1 MKESREV
8 IGKGKSM
15 TYFYPAV
22 CTMEEKKGTFFVYFP
37 DMTGCEA
44 RGHSMEE
51 AAGRA
56 REALAASLLEIEEKG
71 LPFPPAS
78 DERTLGRRLYEGR
91 ICTFL
96 VDLDDYRRYREYK
109 VSHADAQSAQW
120 KAEAKAGRGRGFL
133 ARLFGTR

>member
-1 MKESREV
+1 
-8 IGKGKSM
+8 M

-22 CTMEEKKGTFFVYFP
+22 CTWEEKKGTFFVYFP
-37 DMTGCEA
+37 DMMGCEA
-44 RGHSMEE
+44 RGRSMDE

-78 DERTLGRRLYEGR
+78 DEQALGRRLYEGR
-91 ICTFL
+91 VCTFL
-96 VDLDDYRRYREYK
+96 VNLDDYRRYRDYQMN
-109 VSHADAQSAQW
+109 HADAKSAQW
-120 KAEAKAGRGRGFL
+120 KAEAKAGRRGFF